1 MRERAELES
10 SGDERGGLGGVLL
23 CPLRPRP
30 RGDRY
35 IGDRSV
41 CGGGLIVVSE
51 PGVRLMVSLLA
62 SMIFDVTCW
71 G

>member
-1 MRERAELES
+1 MREGVWAGYCCVRCGHVLVVI
-10 SGDERGGLGGVLL
+10 DILGIGVFA
-23 CPLRPRP
+23 
-30 RGDRY
+30 
-35 IGDRSV
+35 
-41 CGGGLIVVSE
+41 GGLIVVSE